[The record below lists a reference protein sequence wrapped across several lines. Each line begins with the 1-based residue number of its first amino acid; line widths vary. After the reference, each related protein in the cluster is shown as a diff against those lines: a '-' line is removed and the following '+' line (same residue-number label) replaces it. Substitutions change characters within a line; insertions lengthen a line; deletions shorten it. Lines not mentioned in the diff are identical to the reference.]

1 MPALLLCRG
10 GRVIG
15 QLTGVD
21 RSFTAEG
28 VAFELAQVSG
38 AYLAIARLAMVRMA
52 IVSLAI
58 VSLAIVRSHSPHTFL
73 PLPLRVRL
81 GMLITP
87 TPTPPLPL
95 SRGCWTLRMGR
106 STSAPPGAAPPPRPT
121 AVEEGGET
129 AAPTTTTTGQ
139 GAGGRRG
146 AACTR
151 MRMTICRIESNLAR
165 PLFNTLTSSVSGREL
180 SRVVYQA
187 PRGSSLW
194 QAR

>member
-58 VSLAIVRSHSPHTFL
+58 VSLAIVSLAIVSLAIVSLAIVRMAALTHHTPSF
-73 PLPLRVRL
+73 PFPF
-81 GMLITP
+81 G
-87 TPTPPLPL
+87 
-95 SRGCWTLRMGR
+95 
-106 STSAPPGAAPPPRPT
+106 
-121 AVEEGGET
+121 
-129 AAPTTTTTGQ
+129 
-139 GAGGRRG
+139 
-146 AACTR
+146 
-151 MRMTICRIESNLAR
+151 
-165 PLFNTLTSSVSGREL
+165 SG
-180 SRVVYQA
+180 
-187 PRGSSLW
+187 
-194 QAR
+194 

>member
-58 VSLAIVRSHSPHTFL
+58 VSLAIVSLAIVRSHSPHTFL

-87 TPTPPLPL
+87 TPTPP
-95 SRGCWTLRMGR
+95 
-106 STSAPPGAAPPPRPT
+106 PPPPPPL
-121 AVEEGGET
+121 VGD
-129 AAPTTTTTGQ
+129 
-139 GAGGRRG
+139 AG
-146 AACTR
+146 
-151 MRMTICRIESNLAR
+151 L
-165 PLFNTLTSSVSGREL
+165 
-180 SRVVYQA
+180 
-187 PRGSSLW
+187 
-194 QAR
+194 